1 MRYRLDGSKILKV
14 SWTDAVV
21 QCPCGQVLAVQLTA
35 MQICPVLMLA
45 AIVKGARNLDVSKI
59 MGNEALQAPV
69 EFVQVYL
76 DPKDRNT
83 TEYKLETFGA
93 VYQKLTGKQVAFE
106 FPVVEDGRAA

>member
-1 MRYRLDGSKILKV
+1 M
-14 SWTDAVV
+14 
-21 QCPCGQVLAVQLTA
+21 QCPCEQLLALQHHCHANLH
-35 MQICPVLMLA
+35 PVLPLA
-45 AIVKGARNLDVSKI
+45 AAVRGAPILVI
-59 MGNEALQAPV
+59 MGMKHYENFV
-69 EFVQVYL
+69 ELPQVYL

>member
-1 MRYRLDGSKILKV
+1 MIGCLY
-14 SWTDAVV
+14 
-21 QCPCGQVLAVQLTA
+21 
-35 MQICPVLMLA
+35 
-45 AIVKGARNLDVSKI
+45 
-59 MGNEALQAPV
+59 
-69 EFVQVYL
+69 FVQVYL